1 MSLLICSEIQ
11 HPILHALAGR
21 KEKKLAPPPP
31 RPLPQVGEGVHTGD
45 GQAGSRDASGC
56 PPTFPYPSGG
66 GISCSL
72 SRLRER
78 VRVRVLLPPAHLCSV
93 PSGLLSFPRW
103 GKAGMGAGHGPE
115 YEQVK
120 QQMPGWPPPSP
131 SPSGGGISCSLSRL
145 RERVR
150 VRVLLPPSGLLSFPL
165 WGKAG
170 MGAGHGPEYEQ
181 VKQQMPGW
189 PPPSPPQRG
198 EGKNHP
204 HPCPLP
210 QVGEGVHTGD
220 GQAGSRDALGCPS
233 PSPNGGGIS
242 CSLSR
247 LRERVRVR
255 VLLPPAHL
263 CSVPS
268 GLLSFPRWGKAGMG
282 AGHDPEYEQ
291 VQQQMPGWP
300 PPSPLPSPTS
310 GRGSAC
316 TKEKIP
322 SPVYGR
328 GSG

>member
-93 PSGLLSFPRW
+93 PSGLLSVPR
-103 GKAGMGAGHGPE
+103 
-115 YEQVK
+115 
-120 QQMPGWPPPSP
+120 
-131 SPSGGGISCSLSRL
+131 
-145 RERVR
+145 
-150 VRVLLPPSGLLSFPL
+150 

-220 GQAGSRDALGCPS
+220 GQASSGDALGCPTPS
-233 PSPNGGGIS
+233 PSGGGKES
-242 CSLSR
+242 
-247 LRERVRVR
+247 
-255 VLLPPAHL
+255 
-263 CSVPS
+263 
-268 GLLSFPRWGKAGMG
+268 
-282 AGHDPEYEQ
+282 
-291 VQQQMPGWP
+291 
-300 PPSPLPSPTS
+300 PSPLPSPTR